1 MTKETINQPRQLSWR
16 ITCNKLAPHD
26 YYFVPYEY
34 LIIKLFD
41 SQLRIDYDGKLV
53 IIGKIGEPCRQSII
67 VMSAI
72 VVSRI
77 VPDFM

>member
-53 IIGKIGEPCRQSII
+53 IIVKIGETVQPII
-67 VMSAI
+67 AMSAI
-72 VVSRI
+72 VGSRI